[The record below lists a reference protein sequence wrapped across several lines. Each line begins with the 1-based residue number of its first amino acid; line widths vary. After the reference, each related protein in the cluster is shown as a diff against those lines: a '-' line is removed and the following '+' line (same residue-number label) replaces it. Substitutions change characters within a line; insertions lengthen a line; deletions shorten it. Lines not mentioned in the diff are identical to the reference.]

1 MIPKAFLSA
10 LFCAPLLACPDD
22 RESPKIEGTANPEK
36 FPAKDP
42 DKALLSTIQYPGE
55 MTARVYAREPDALN
69 VTAIAFDEQNRLYLS
84 ETHRF
89 DRGIEDNRRN
99 QHWLR
104 DDIALT
110 STAGRL
116 AMYRKH
122 AEIKPLSYYTEH
134 SDKIRVLIDED
145 GDGKMDKS
153 QIYADGF

>member
-1 MIPKAFLSA
+1 MILKIFLSV
-10 LFCAPLLACPDD
+10 LLCAPLLACPND
-22 RESPKIEGTANPEK
+22 EKTPKIEGTANPEK
-36 FPAKDP
+36 FPTPDP
-42 DKALLSTIQYPGE
+42 DKALLATIQYPEE

-69 VTAIAFDEQNRLYLS
+69 VTAISFDEKNRLYLS

-110 STAGRL
+110 STSERL

-122 AEIKPLSYYTEH
+122 E
-134 SDKIRVLIDED
+134 
-145 GDGKMDKS
+145 
-153 QIYADGF
+153 